1 MAYANLPAD
10 DDVDDA
16 PPVTITRV
24 GGGYSGVRSPKTAPS
39 PAARTPAVDDDD
51 RHRRRGDRRRPSTA
65 ATARDRTRDRRAFD
79 PSLTKQLA
87 HKEAALRFE
96 LERVRAQN
104 ATLVAENDGLRVRL
118 EDARRRFT
126 ATEGDFVLQSH
137 ELDRARER
145 ALGEGARR
153 VAELEDRCDRQ
164 RRTLQELAVA
174 SEALAKDNVALS
186 DELVALRDS
195 NEENETKVRELTARL
210 SSAQRLYLAGQ
221 KSLERAEELREA
233 TAGGSELERKL
244 DALLTPEMLARSRP
258 PPSYPAPLALPVD
271 ASSSSGVGGVGAHDG
286 VQGGGVQGGGG
297 GQRIPGS
304 LISDRQRVAEE
315 NSKLKARLEKAER
328 RVVELGAESR
338 EANGALAELRK
349 ATAAGSRRHNA
360 QLTGALRRLQWLVER
375 QGRLEAECEEKD
387 AYAKSLERRLLSQ
400 HKTLRGVASA
410 AGKGAPFA
418 RASTVKGVA
427 SGRSTAMDARG
438 KGGRDGGGGRGLRA
452 SAAALLRT
460 PETPPERSS
469 SRYRAGGG
477 GWVTGVGRRTPEA
490 RAAIALSRRAMAMN
504 ASPTSAPAPGGGDD
518 LSDNSDDPNGNGSD
532 PDADADAAG
541 PRRLD
546 WGPGS
551 SAFNRVAGDGAAPS
565 PGDERSVDPKT
576 RIAGVGAIGIA
587 LESEVAPSDDEDAP
601 RRPEWVHAPAKA
613 TTSPGTAGSSGK
625 KSKARSGLKPS
636 LSTPREASA
645 GDDMSMEAI
654 QDYIAQLQNL
664 HERSAQLASSG
675 GGEVTSESPLL
686 MGD

>member
-65 ATARDRTRDRRAFD
+65 ATAGDRTRDRRAFD

-164 RRTLQELAVA
+164 WRTFQELAVA
-174 SEALAKDNVALS
+174 SISGPGGQRGAVRRARGA
-186 DELVALRDS
+186 ARDS
-195 NEENETKVRELTARL
+195 TRRTRRSWEELTARL

-221 KSLERAEELREA
+221 KSLGSARSSQEA
-233 TAGGSELERKL
+233 TAGVGARERSSEP
-244 DALLTPEMLARSRP
+244 LLTPGDVGASRGRRRPIRRPRAPRRRVVLRRRRRRGARWRSRRRR
-258 PPSYPAPLALPVD
+258 
-271 ASSSSGVGGVGAHDG
+271 SSARRRPTDP
-286 VQGGGVQGGGG
+286 
-297 GQRIPGS
+297 RIV
-304 LISDRQRVAEE
+304 ISDRQRVAEE

-387 AYAKSLERRLLSQ
+387 AYAKSLERRLPSQ

-410 AGKGAPFA
+410 AGKGRPSRA
-418 RASTVKGVA
+418 RVDGQGRRP

-438 KGGRDGGGGRGLRA
+438 KGGGGGGGGAGAGERPRRRPSNAGDAARTLVLPALRRRRRVGHGA
-452 SAAALLRT
+452 
-460 PETPPERSS
+460 
-469 SRYRAGGG
+469 
-477 GWVTGVGRRTPEA
+477 GRRTPEA
-490 RAAIALSRRAMAMN
+490 RAGHRASDERWRRTRRWAAC
-504 ASPTSAPAPGGGDD
+504 AGAPGGGED
-518 LSDNSDDPNGNGSD
+518 LSDDSDD
-532 PDADADAAG
+532 
-541 PRRLD
+541 
-546 WGPGS
+546 
-551 SAFNRVAGDGAAPS
+551 
-565 PGDERSVDPKT
+565 
-576 RIAGVGAIGIA
+576 
-587 LESEVAPSDDEDAP
+587 
-601 RRPEWVHAPAKA
+601 
-613 TTSPGTAGSSGK
+613 
-625 KSKARSGLKPS
+625 
-636 LSTPREASA
+636 
-645 GDDMSMEAI
+645 
-654 QDYIAQLQNL
+654 
-664 HERSAQLASSG
+664 
-675 GGEVTSESPLL
+675 
-686 MGD
+686 

>member
-145 ALGEGARR
+145 ALGKGARR

-438 KGGRDGGGGRGLRA
+438 KGGGSGGGGRGLRA

-518 LSDNSDDPNGNGSD
+518 LSDDSDDPNGNGSD
-532 PDADADAAG
+532 ADADADAAG

>member
-39 PAARTPAVDDDD
+39 PAARTPAVDDHHHREHRAHD
-51 RHRRRGDRRRPSTA
+51 RRRATTTTRRPST
-65 ATARDRTRDRRAFD
+65 ATARDRTRDHRAFD

-96 LERVRAQN
+96 LERMRAQN
-104 ATLVAENDGLRVRL
+104 ATFLAENDGLRARL

-174 SEALAKDNVALS
+174 SEALAKDNVVLS
-186 DELVALRDS
+186 NELVALRDS

-271 ASSSSGVGGVGAHDG
+271 GSSSSGV
-286 VQGGGVQGGGG
+286 QGGHDGVQGGGG

-315 NSKLKARLEKAER
+315 NSKLRARLEKAER

-349 ATAAGSRRHNA
+349 ATANASRRHNA

-410 AGKGAPFA
+410 AGKGGSGGA
-418 RASTVKGVA
+418 RAGGAAKGA
-427 SGRSTAMDARG
+427 SSGRSTAMEGAQRG
-438 KGGRDGGGGRGLRA
+438 KGGGGGGRGLRA

-460 PETPPERSS
+460 PETPPERRRFDTT

-477 GWVTGVGRRTPEA
+477 GWVTGAGRRTPEA

-504 ASPTSAPAPGGGDD
+504 ASPVSAPAPGDR
-518 LSDNSDDPNGNGSD
+518 SDDSD
-532 PDADADAAG
+532 DSDRSDADATG
-541 PRRLD
+541 PKRLD

-551 SAFNRVAGDGAAPS
+551 SAFNQSTATV
-565 PGDERSVDPKT
+565 V
-576 RIAGVGAIGIA
+576 AGVGAVGIA
-587 LESEVAPSDDEDAP
+587 LESEVADASAAEDTP

-613 TTSPGTAGSSGK
+613 TPSPGEPGVGSSGK
-625 KSKARSGLKPS
+625 KSGSKASPPPRTPPPR
-636 LSTPREASA
+636 TPREA
-645 GDDMSMEAI
+645 GDDMSLEAI
-654 QDYIAQLQNL
+654 QEYIVSLQTL

-675 GGEVTSESPLL
+675 GGEPASESPLL

>member
-1 MAYANLPAD
+1 M
-10 DDVDDA
+10 
-16 PPVTITRV
+16 
-24 GGGYSGVRSPKTAPS
+24 RSPKTAPS
-39 PAARTPAVDDDD
+39 PAARTPAIDDDD
-51 RHRRRGDRRRPSTA
+51 PHHHRRGDRRRPSATTTRRPSTA
-65 ATARDRTRDRRAFD
+65 ATARDRTRDHRAAFD

-87 HKEAALRFE
+87 HKEATLRFE

-104 ATLVAENDGLRVRL
+104 ATLLAENDGLRVRL

-145 ALGEGARR
+145 AVGEGARR

-186 DELVALRDS
+186 NELVALRDS

-258 PPSYPAPLALPVD
+258 PPSYPAPLALGPVD
-271 ASSSSGVGGVGAHDG
+271 ASSSSGVGGVGGGHDG
-286 VQGGGVQGGGG
+286 VQGGGGGGGG

-304 LISDRQRVAEE
+304 LISDRQKVAEE
-315 NSKLKARLEKAER
+315 NSKLRARLEKSER

-349 ATAAGSRRHNA
+349 ATAASSRRHNA

-400 HKTLRGVASA
+400 HKTLRGVASSA
-410 AGKGAPFA
+410 AGKGAPFV

-438 KGGRDGGGGRGLRA
+438 KGGGGGGRGLRA

-477 GWVTGVGRRTPEA
+477 GWVTGAGRRTPEA

-518 LSDNSDDPNGNGSD
+518 LSDDSDDPNGNGSD

-565 PGDERSVDPKT
+565 PGDERSLNPKT

-587 LESEVAPSDDEDAP
+587 LESEAVASDDEDTP

-613 TTSPGTAGSSGK
+613 TPSPGTAGSGSGK
-625 KSKARSGLKPS
+625 KSGTKARSGAEPS
-636 LSTPREASA
+636 PRPRAV

-654 QDYIAQLQNL
+654 QDYIVQLQNL

-675 GGEVTSESPLL
+675 GGEPASESPLL

>member
-39 PAARTPAVDDDD
+39 PAARTPAVDDHHH
-51 RHRRRGDRRRPSTA
+51 HRRRATTTTRRPSTA
-65 ATARDRTRDRRAFD
+65 AARDRTRDHRAFD

-96 LERVRAQN
+96 LERMRAQN
-104 ATLVAENDGLRVRL
+104 ATFLAENDGLRARL

-174 SEALAKDNVALS
+174 SEALAKDNVVLS
-186 DELVALRDS
+186 NELVALRDS
-195 NEENETKVRELTARL
+195 NEENEEKVRELTTRL

-271 ASSSSGVGGVGAHDG
+271 GSSSSGVQGGHDG
-286 VQGGGVQGGGG
+286 VHGVQGGGG

-304 LISDRQRVAEE
+304 LISDRQKVAEE
-315 NSKLKARLEKAER
+315 NSKLRARLEKAER

-349 ATAAGSRRHNA
+349 ATANASRRHNA

-410 AGKGAPFA
+410 AGKGGSGGA
-418 RASTVKGVA
+418 RAGRAAKGA
-427 SGRSTAMDARG
+427 SSGRSTAMEGGG
-438 KGGRDGGGGRGLRA
+438 KGGGGRGLRA

-460 PETPPERSS
+460 PETPPERRRFDTT

-477 GWVTGVGRRTPEA
+477 GWVTGAGRRTPEA

-504 ASPTSAPAPGGGDD
+504 ASPTSAPTPGDR
-518 LSDNSDDPNGNGSD
+518 SDGSDDSD
-532 PDADADAAG
+532 RSDRSDADATG
-541 PRRLD
+541 PKRLD

-551 SAFNRVAGDGAAPS
+551 SAFTQSTATV
-565 PGDERSVDPKT
+565 V
-576 RIAGVGAIGIA
+576 AGVGAVGIA
-587 LESEVAPSDDEDAP
+587 LESEVADASAAEDTP

-613 TTSPGTAGSSGK
+613 TPSPGDPGVGSSGK
-625 KSKARSGLKPS
+625 KSGSKASPPPRTPPPRI
-636 LSTPREASA
+636 PREA
-645 GDDMSMEAI
+645 GDDLNMEAI
-654 QDYIAQLQNL
+654 QEYIAQLQNL

-675 GGEVTSESPLL
+675 GGEPASESPLL

>member
-1 MAYANLPAD
+1 M
-10 DDVDDA
+10 
-16 PPVTITRV
+16 
-24 GGGYSGVRSPKTAPS
+24 
-39 PAARTPAVDDDD
+39 
-51 RHRRRGDRRRPSTA
+51 
-65 ATARDRTRDRRAFD
+65 
-79 PSLTKQLA
+79 
-87 HKEAALRFE
+87 
-96 LERVRAQN
+96 RAQN
-104 ATLVAENDGLRVRL
+104 ATLFAENDGLRARL

-145 ALGEGARR
+145 AVGEGARR

-186 DELVALRDS
+186 NELVALRDS
-195 NEENETKVRELTARL
+195 NEENERKVRELTARL

-258 PPSYPAPLALPVD
+258 PPSYPAPLALGPVD
-271 ASSSSGVGGVGAHDG
+271 ASSSSGVGGVGGHDG
-286 VQGGGVQGGGG
+286 VQGGGGGGGG

-349 ATAAGSRRHNA
+349 ATAASSRRHNA

-400 HKTLRGVASA
+400 HKTLRGVASSA

-438 KGGRDGGGGRGLRA
+438 KG
-452 SAAALLRT
+452 AAAGGAGAGAC
-460 PETPPERSS
+460 ERRRRRSFE
-469 SRYRAGGG
+469 RRRRRPNARPRGIAPAGAGGSRARG
-477 GWVTGVGRRTPEA
+477 GA
-490 RAAIALSRRAMAMN
+490 RPRRAPPSR
-504 ASPTSAPAPGGGDD
+504 SPA
-518 LSDNSDDPNGNGSD
+518 
-532 PDADADAAG
+532 
-541 PRRLD
+541 
-546 WGPGS
+546 
-551 SAFNRVAGDGAAPS
+551 
-565 PGDERSVDPKT
+565 ERW
-576 RIAGVGAIGIA
+576 R
-587 LESEVAPSDDEDAP
+587 
-601 RRPEWVHAPAKA
+601 
-613 TTSPGTAGSSGK
+613 
-625 KSKARSGLKPS
+625 
-636 LSTPREASA
+636 
-645 GDDMSMEAI
+645 
-654 QDYIAQLQNL
+654 
-664 HERSAQLASSG
+664 
-675 GGEVTSESPLL
+675 
-686 MGD
+686 

>member
-1 MAYANLPAD
+1 M
-10 DDVDDA
+10 
-16 PPVTITRV
+16 
-24 GGGYSGVRSPKTAPS
+24 RSPKTAPS

-186 DELVALRDS
+186 NELVALRDS
-195 NEENETKVRELTARL
+195 NEENEGKVRELTTRL

-438 KGGRDGGGGRGLRA
+438 KGGGGGGGGRGLRA

-504 ASPTSAPAPGGGDD
+504 ASPTSAPTPGGEDDSDDD
-518 LSDNSDDPNGNGSD
+518 LSDDPKARGSD
-532 PDADADAAG
+532 PDADADGAG

>member
-39 PAARTPAVDDDD
+39 PAARTPAIDDDD
-51 RHRRRGDRRRPSTA
+51 HHHHRRGDRRRPSATTTRRPSTA
-65 ATARDRTRDRRAFD
+65 ATARDRTRDHRAAFD

-87 HKEAALRFE
+87 HKEATLRFE

-104 ATLVAENDGLRVRL
+104 ATLLAENDGLRVRL

-145 ALGEGARR
+145 AVGEGARR

-186 DELVALRDS
+186 NELVALRDS
-195 NEENETKVRELTARL
+195 NEENEGKVRELTTRL

-258 PPSYPAPLALPVD
+258 PPSYPAPLALGPVD
-271 ASSSSGVGGVGAHDG
+271 ASSSSGVGGVGGGHDG
-286 VQGGGVQGGGG
+286 VQGGGGGGGG

-304 LISDRQRVAEE
+304 LISYRQKVAEE
-315 NSKLKARLEKAER
+315 NSKLRARLEKSER

-349 ATAAGSRRHNA
+349 ATAASSRRHNA

-400 HKTLRGVASA
+400 HKTLRGVASSA
-410 AGKGAPFA
+410 AGKGAPFV

-438 KGGRDGGGGRGLRA
+438 KGGGGGGRGVRA
-452 SAAALLRT
+452 SA
-460 PETPPERSS
+460 
-469 SRYRAGGG
+469 
-477 GWVTGVGRRTPEA
+477 
-490 RAAIALSRRAMAMN
+490 
-504 ASPTSAPAPGGGDD
+504 PTPGGEDDSDDD
-518 LSDNSDDPNGNGSD
+518 LSDDPKARGSD
-532 PDADADAAG
+532 PDADADGAG

-551 SAFNRVAGDGAAPS
+551 SAINRVAGDGAAPS
-565 PGDERSVDPKT
+565 PGDERSLNPKT

-587 LESEVAPSDDEDAP
+587 LESEAVASDDEDTP

-613 TTSPGTAGSSGK
+613 TPSPGTAGSGSGK
-625 KSKARSGLKPS
+625 KSGTKARSGAEPS
-636 LSTPREASA
+636 PRPRAV

-654 QDYIAQLQNL
+654 QDYIVQLQNL

-675 GGEVTSESPLL
+675 GGEPASESPLL

>member
-10 DDVDDA
+10 DNVDDA

-51 RHRRRGDRRRPSTA
+51 PHHHRRDRRRATTTRRPSTA
-65 ATARDRTRDRRAFD
+65 ATARDRTRDHRAFD

-186 DELVALRDS
+186 NELVALRDS
-195 NEENETKVRELTARL
+195 NEENERKVRELTARL

-286 VQGGGVQGGGG
+286 VQGGGVRGGGG

-349 ATAAGSRRHNA
+349 ATAASSRRHNA

-438 KGGRDGGGGRGLRA
+438 KRRRRRRRGGAGACERRRRRSFERRRRRPNARPRGIA
-452 SAAALLRT
+452 PAG
-460 PETPPERSS
+460 
-469 SRYRAGGG
+469 AGGSRARG
-477 GWVTGVGRRTPEA
+477 GA
-490 RAAIALSRRAMAMN
+490 RPRRAPPSR
-504 ASPTSAPAPGGGDD
+504 SPA
-518 LSDNSDDPNGNGSD
+518 
-532 PDADADAAG
+532 
-541 PRRLD
+541 
-546 WGPGS
+546 
-551 SAFNRVAGDGAAPS
+551 
-565 PGDERSVDPKT
+565 ERW
-576 RIAGVGAIGIA
+576 R
-587 LESEVAPSDDEDAP
+587 
-601 RRPEWVHAPAKA
+601 
-613 TTSPGTAGSSGK
+613 
-625 KSKARSGLKPS
+625 
-636 LSTPREASA
+636 
-645 GDDMSMEAI
+645 
-654 QDYIAQLQNL
+654 
-664 HERSAQLASSG
+664 
-675 GGEVTSESPLL
+675 
-686 MGD
+686 

>member
-186 DELVALRDS
+186 NELVALRDS

-438 KGGRDGGGGRGLRA
+438 KGGGGGGGGRGLRA

-587 LESEVAPSDDEDAP
+587 LESEVAPSDDEDTP